1 MLKPNKLAN
10 NNFLSS
16 LDLSTDE
23 VLHILDLANNFKN
36 KKLNIDLGNKV
47 LGLIFD
53 KSSTRTRVSF
63 QVAMTR
69 LGGTTIDLNPTTSQI
84 GRGEPIKDTAR
95 VLSRYCDVIAIR
107 TFDHSDLEEYAKWST
122 KPVINAL
129 TDLEHPC
136 QALADFMTIK
146 EEFLDFKDVVLTF
159 IGDGNNV
166 ANSLILC
173 GALLGVEVRIACPK
187 GYEPNSLLIDKAYE
201 IYKNKNLLKI
211 TNDPNTAV
219 LGANVLYT
227 DVWSSMGEENQKE
240 EKDKYLPSFFISQ
253 ILDVVTLEKLKFS
266 KADIAKTKLL
276 RKWHLFLKN
285 KNIAQLDEFDRFK
298 LHQELEMFLPS
309 FIFYLPQN
317 SQLDWLHK
325 WRDNDDKLFHPS
337 NLVNGDLIKKNL
349 EIKDGP
355 ILGELLQYL
364 SQELAYKRLN
374 NFDEAIY
381 KAKQWIEQNAP
392 KCD

>member
-16 LDLSTDE
+16 LDLSIDD
-23 VLHILDLANNFKN
+23 VIHILDLAKEIKN
-36 KKLNIDLGNKV
+36 KNSKIEFKDKV

-63 QVAMTR
+63 QVAMSR
-69 LGGTTIDLNPTTSQI
+69 LGGSTVDLNPTTSQI

-95 VLSRYCDVIAIR
+95 VLSRYCDVLAIR
-107 TFDHSDLEEYAKWST
+107 TFKQSDLEEYAKWSS

-146 EEFLDFKDVVLTF
+146 EEFIDFKNVVLTF

-187 GYEPNSLLIDKAYE
+187 GYEPNPFVIQKARK
-201 IYKNKNLLKI
+201 IYKNENLLTI
-211 TNDPNTAV
+211 TNDLYTAV
-219 LGANVLYT
+219 TGANVLYT

-240 EKDKYLPSFFISQ
+240 EKEKDFDGFTINSDLVRKAEKNAIILHCLPAYRSKE
-253 ILDVVTLEKLKFS
+253 VTDEVIES
-266 KADIAKTKLL
+266 KNSRIFEQAENRMHVQQALL
-276 RKWHLFLKN
+276 
-285 KNIAQLDEFDRFK
+285 
-298 LHQELEMFLPS
+298 S
-309 FIFYLPQN
+309 C
-317 SQLDWLHK
+317 
-325 WRDNDDKLFHPS
+325 
-337 NLVNGDLIKKNL
+337 
-349 EIKDGP
+349 
-355 ILGELLQYL
+355 LL
-364 SQELAYKRLN
+364 S
-374 NFDEAIY
+374 
-381 KAKQWIEQNAP
+381 
-392 KCD
+392 

>member
-1 MLKPNKLAN
+1 MLNPIKLAN
-10 NNFLSS
+10 KNFLSS
-16 LDLSTDE
+16 LDITSKE
-23 VLHILDLANNFKN
+23 VIHVLELAETFKN
-36 KKLNIDLGNKV
+36 KRLNVKYQDKV

-63 QVAMTR
+63 QVAMSR

-136 QALADFMTIK
+136 QALADFLTIK

-187 GYEPNSLLIDKAYE
+187 GYEPNSLVIKKAYE
-201 IYKNKNLLKI
+201 IYKNMDFLKI
-211 TNDPNTAV
+211 TNDPNAAV

-227 DVWSSMGEENQKE
+227 DVWSSMGEENKKA
-240 EKDKYLPSFFISQ
+240 EKDK
-253 ILDVVTLEKLKFS
+253 
-266 KADIAKTKLL
+266 
-276 RKWHLFLKN
+276 LFN
-285 KNIAQLDEFDRFK
+285 GFTI
-298 LHQELEMFLPS
+298 
-309 FIFYLPQN
+309 
-317 SQLDWLHK
+317 
-325 WRDNDDKLFHPS
+325 DND
-337 NLVNGDLIKKNL
+337 LVRKAEKDAIILHCLPAYRSKEITDEVFESKNNRIFEQAENRL
-349 EIKDGP
+349 HAQQA
-355 ILGELLQYL
+355 LLSCL
-364 SQELAYKRLN
+364 LH
-374 NFDEAIY
+374 
-381 KAKQWIEQNAP
+381 
-392 KCD
+392 